1 MKDSTSNGM
10 NWFEGIIPEVND
22 IMLQGTFK
30 YVENHV
36 NNVGGTLKKLCS
48 DVVQDFL
55 PPSVD
60 SVNCEAEE
68 LVPEEGA
75 ATSTFTENNSGIS
88 IENFFPGL
96 LVEKSPV
103 VIDEIDHEK
112 STDVH
117 EDSLSELAKW
127 KVNEE
132 HFEES
137 SLDEL
142 IRNSGDNSDR
152 FKTVGNSGSGLV
164 LALTNRNSDFVIDE
178 NAIKESTDDSEL
190 NFPSVAESIETSLID
205 ESIETNNEMDYV
217 EKQQLDHVYLS
228 VEHLSLD
235 YFGNAKSI
243 HIDDVNFMKE
253 SLDGESE
260 LTSPD
265 VNESSKASYVDG
277 LTKANYENEC
287 MFSVNVALPTTVQNS
302 LENEQCSEALYD
314 IIVDDAECYF
324 DSSTNSSLSNS
335 TSLPTYSSDVL
346 SRFLS
351 STPASA
357 VSINEEELRKQLIP
371 SCTLLPLKSTG
382 KGIYRKSEIGF
393 VRVLVEETYTYD
405 FKQYSDVSNADV
417 SDSCMENIDLCDEMK
432 LSESCVLVDDSTLR
446 AISRRARKLESYKKK
461 IQNIFASKKR
471 LAKEYEQLAI
481 WFGDADINSSQDSS
495 SDSHNQQTRHARDS
509 EWELL

>member
-55 PPSVD
+55 PPSAD

-75 ATSTFTENNSGIS
+75 ATGTFTENNSAIS
-88 IENFFPGL
+88 IENFFPNL

-112 STDVH
+112 STDAH

-127 KVNEE
+127 NEE

-137 SLDEL
+137 SL
-142 IRNSGDNSDR
+142 RNSRDNSDR
-152 FKTVGNSGSGLV
+152 FETVENSGSGLV
-164 LALTNRNSDFVIDE
+164 LALTNRNLDFIIDE

-253 SLDGESE
+253 SVDGESE

-324 DSSTNSSLSNS
+324 DTSTNSSVSNS

-346 SRFLS
+346 SGFLS

-371 SCTLLPLKSTG
+371 SCTLLPLEST
-382 KGIYRKSEIGF
+382 
-393 VRVLVEETYTYD
+393 
-405 FKQYSDVSNADV
+405 DVSNADV

-446 AISRRARKLESYKKK
+446 AISRRARKLGSYKKK

-495 SDSHNQQTRHARDS
+495 SDSHNQQTRHTRDS